1 MSKVIFVAET
11 DKARREEALE
21 TLDEIMGVIRDRA
34 EKLLEVMNNDVL
46 TCLSDTHRQL
56 ALDLGEADLDTEYEL
71 WGTIQGAPGG
81 RWVTSQLD
89 PAAVYPVGTAL
100 YVCKRKESTAESDH
114 SETLNLDSFASSY
127 PGEFKESLVELN
139 KKPST
144 LWETMKLDDAW
155 KARLEAAVLDE
166 REACAR
172 ICRDLG
178 RGHGVAFA
186 EFDCV
191 EAIRARGK
199 E

>member
-1 MSKVIFVAET
+1 MSNDREAVLLAL
-11 DKARREEALE
+11 EEAAQEVTRKLKILSEVLKEDALVCLSE
-21 TLDEIMGVIRDRA
+21 THQQLDE
-34 EKLLEVMNNDVL
+34 
-46 TCLSDTHRQL
+46 
-56 ALDLGEADLDTEYEL
+56 AL
-71 WGTIQGAPGG
+71 
-81 RWVTSQLD
+81 
-89 PAAVYPVGTAL
+89 
-100 YVCKRKESTAESDH
+100 
-114 SETLNLDSFASSY
+114 ETLNLDSFASSY

-144 LWETMKLDDAW
+144 LWETMKLDDEW

-191 EAIRARGK
+191 EAIRARGEFEEQEEYELLGRIFGTYGGRWVFIPDNK
-199 E
+199 HFAWPEGMAVYARRIKR

>member
-1 MSKVIFVAET
+1 MRKVKFVSANDRE
-11 DKARREEALE
+11 AVLLALEEAAQEISDKMARLREVLREDALAEMQALTESEYQEDALVCLSE
-21 TLDEIMGVIRDRA
+21 THQQLDE
-34 EKLLEVMNNDVL
+34 
-46 TCLSDTHRQL
+46 
-56 ALDLGEADLDTEYEL
+56 AL
-71 WGTIQGAPGG
+71 
-81 RWVTSQLD
+81 
-89 PAAVYPVGTAL
+89 
-100 YVCKRKESTAESDH
+100 
-114 SETLNLDSFASSY
+114 ETLNLDSFASFYS
-127 PGEFKESLVELN
+127 GEFEESLVELN

-144 LWETMKLDDAW
+144 LWETMKLDDEW

-191 EAIRARGK
+191 EAIRARGQ